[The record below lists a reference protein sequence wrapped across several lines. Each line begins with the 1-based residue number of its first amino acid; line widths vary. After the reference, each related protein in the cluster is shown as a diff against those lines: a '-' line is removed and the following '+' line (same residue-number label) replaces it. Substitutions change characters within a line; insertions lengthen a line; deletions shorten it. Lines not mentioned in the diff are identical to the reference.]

1 MICSQECTSIKY
13 LNKRVHLKC
22 SKGIVKTQA
31 IIDSLK
37 SKGIL
42 SVEVDLAKSKL
53 PEPAKEKEPEVT
65 KPVVKPVGRDS
76 INEANELYSSAI
88 AIQSSF
94 LKSLKKWGGKRFV
107 SLGVAVAKPDR
118 KYI

>member
-1 MICSQECTSIKY
+1 MLEQVPIDDLQPGMYVNQVLEQTGS
-13 LNKRVHLKC
+13 LKMR

-53 PEPAKEKEPEVT
+53 PEPAVPPEPAKEKEPEVT

-94 LKSLKKWGGKRFV
+94 LKSH
-107 SLGVAVAKPDR
+107 
-118 KYI
+118 

>member
-1 MICSQECTSIKY
+1 MLEQVPIDDLQPGMYVNQVLEQTGS
-13 LNKRVHLKC
+13 LKMR

-53 PEPAKEKEPEVT
+53 PEPAVPPET
-65 KPVVKPVGRDS
+65 P
-76 INEANELYSSAI
+76 
-88 AIQSSF
+88 
-94 LKSLKKWGGKRFV
+94 KKRAW
-107 SLGVAVAKPDR
+107 SD
-118 KYI
+118 